1 LENEFYIDNLARLR
15 TTLSNGI
22 AREVYKIIAT
32 SHSKF
37 AKDITPFDLL
47 SQWRA
52 APLRNFNQDSG
63 DKIIKTIRTIE

>member
-1 LENEFYIDNLARLR
+1 MNS
-15 TTLSNGI
+15 TLTISLGYAPTISNGI

-37 AKDITPFDLL
+37 TKDITPFDLL

-63 DKIIKTIRTIE
+63 DKIIKTIRTME